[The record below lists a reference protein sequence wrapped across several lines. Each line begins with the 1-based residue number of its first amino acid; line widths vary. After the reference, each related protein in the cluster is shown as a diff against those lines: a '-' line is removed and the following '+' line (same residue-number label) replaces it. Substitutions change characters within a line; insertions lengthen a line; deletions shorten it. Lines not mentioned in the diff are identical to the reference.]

1 MDPMDEIR
9 QTFFLECE
17 DLLQALMEGL
27 AAIEGGDEDPETVNA
42 IFRAV
47 HSIKGGAGAFSLN
60 ELVKFAHTFETVLD
74 EVRAGRMELTPAL
87 MSVFFRSADQLS
99 DLVEAASVGDSV
111 DTERMNA
118 IMLELDALIDSDGS
132 DGGEVEFEAI
142 PLDFSMDFGEI
153 EGELPAPAGESWTI
167 SFKPHAAIFE
177 RGNDPV
183 LLLRALG
190 ELGELDVTCNT
201 DSLADL
207 EDIDTARSCLSWDI
221 TLKSETASEDDIR
234 EIFEFVEDDC
244 DLAITAG
251 AAEIAP
257 SGMDLSPLPVADE
270 DEGGSEEIGWELA
283 TPSQEADEAAGGLA
297 LPDLPEHD
305 FDTVAPAEA
314 ETEKGAG
321 QSQARSESSRTA
333 PTSTVRVELD
343 RVDRMINLIGELVIN
358 QSMLA
363 QAVTNSGVPQDS
375 PLMDGLDEFKRLTR
389 AIQEGVMAIRAQPVK
404 PLFQR
409 MSRIVREAAAATGK
423 SVRLV
428 TEGEGTEV
436 DKTVIERLSDPLTH
450 MIRNAVDHGLEQA
463 VDRAAAGK
471 REEGTVRL
479 TASHR
484 SGRVIIEIADD
495 GAGINRPRVR
505 EIAIEKGLIDADAAL
520 SEAEIDN
527 LLFMPGFSTAK
538 NVSNLSGRGVGMDV
552 VKKAIQSL
560 GGRVNL
566 SSTPGKGT
574 TFTISLPLT
583 LAILDGMLVR
593 VADQTKV
600 VPLTDVVE
608 TLKLNPSQVLG
619 LSRDDRGI
627 MVRGEFVPLV
637 DVACELGYRP
647 PLDKLAHHVVVL
659 TETEGGARTAF
670 IVDQILDQ
678 RQVVIKGLEENYHSV
693 PGIAAATILGNG
705 EIALILDVAAL
716 ATGRNRLSDVIR
728 AA

>member
-47 HSIKGGAGAFSLN
+47 HSIKGGAGAFSLD

-74 EVRAGRMELTPAL
+74 EVRADRMELTPAL

-132 DGGEVEFEAI
+132 DAGEVEFEAI
-142 PLDFSMDFGEI
+142 PLDFSMDFGDVEDD
-153 EGELPAPAGESWTI
+153 LPAPGGDSWTI
-167 SFKPHAAIFE
+167 SFKPHATIFE

-183 LLLRALG
+183 LLLRALA
-190 ELGELDVTCNT
+190 ELGETEVTCNT
-201 DSLADL
+201 DALPDLA
-207 EDIDTARSCLSWDI
+207 DIDTAQSCLSWDI
-221 TLKSETASEDDIR
+221 TLKGETVSEDDIR
-234 EIFEFVEDDC
+234 EIFEFVEGDC
-244 DLAITAG
+244 DLTISFG
-251 AAEIAP
+251 AAADALPEIDLPPLGAP
-257 SGMDLSPLPVADE
+257 
-270 DEGGSEEIGWELA
+270 DEGEEPGWELA
-283 TPSQEADEAAGGLA
+283 TPSPDADEPAAI
-297 LPDLPEHD
+297 PDLPELPEPAAAEA
-305 FDTVAPAEA
+305 APA
-314 ETEKGAG
+314 ETEKSSGA
-321 QSQARSESSRTA
+321 SPARAESSRAGPTA
-333 PTSTVRVELD
+333 TVRVELD
-343 RVDRMINLIGELVIN
+343 RVDRLINLIGELVIN

-363 QAVTNSGVPQDS
+363 QAVSNSGVPQDS

-450 MIRNAVDHGLEQA
+450 MIRNAVDHGLEQTA
-463 VDRAAAGK
+463 DRAAAGK
-471 REEGTVRL
+471 SEEGTVHL

-495 GAGINRPRVR
+495 GAGINRTRVR
-505 EIAIEKGLIDADAAL
+505 EIAVEKGLIDPDAAL

-560 GGRVNL
+560 GGRVTL
-566 SSTPGKGT
+566 SSTPRKGT

-608 TLKLNPSQVLG
+608 TLKLNPSQVHG
-619 LSRDDRGI
+619 LSNADRGI

-647 PLDKLAHHVVVL
+647 PLDKLSHHVVVL
-659 TETEGGARTAF
+659 TETEGGSRTAF

>member
-47 HSIKGGAGAFSLN
+47 HSIKGGAGAFSLD

-111 DTERMNA
+111 DSERMNA

-142 PLDFSMDFGEI
+142 PLDFSMDFGDI
-153 EGELPAPAGESWTI
+153 EDELPIPDGNSWTI
-167 SFKPHAAIFE
+167 GFKPHPTIFE

-183 LLLRALG
+183 LLLRALA
-190 ELGELDVTCNT
+190 ELGEIEVSCNT
-201 DSLADL
+201 GALPDLA
-207 EDIDTARSCLSWDI
+207 DIDTAQSCLSWDI

-234 EIFEFVEDDC
+234 EIFEFVEGDC
-244 DLAITAG
+244 DLTITSGIATEELPEIGLPPLG
-251 AAEIAP
+251 AD
-257 SGMDLSPLPVADE
+257 GD
-270 DEGGSEEIGWELA
+270 SEETGWELA
-283 TPSQEADEAAGGLA
+283 APSSDASEPDAEEPAAMLD
-297 LPDLPEHD
+297 LPDLSEPAMAQA
-305 FDTVAPAEA
+305 APA
-314 ETEKGAG
+314 ETEKASG
-321 QSQARSESSRTA
+321 SSPARAEASRTA
-333 PTSTVRVELD
+333 PTSTVRVELE
-343 RVDRMINLIGELVIN
+343 RVDRLINLIGELVIN

-363 QAVTNSGVPQDS
+363 QAVSNSGVPQDS

-450 MIRNAVDHGLEQA
+450 MIRNAVDHGLEQT
-463 VDRAAAGK
+463 VDRATAGK
-471 REEGTVRL
+471 SEEGTVHL
-479 TASHR
+479 SASHR

-495 GAGINRPRVR
+495 GAGINRTRVR
-505 EIAIEKGLIDADAAL
+505 EIAVEKGLIDPDAAL

-560 GGRVNL
+560 GGRVTL

-608 TLKLNPSQVLG
+608 TLKLNPSQVHG
-619 LSRDDRGI
+619 LSNDDRGI

-647 PLDKLAHHVVVL
+647 PLDKLSHHVVVL